1 MVKFKVEII
10 VLLVVRYSWPLPST
24 ESAKVQ
30 GKQKHKYVYNKIDT
44 NFVCHVLQN

>member
-1 MVKFKVEII
+1 MVKFKVKI
-10 VLLVVRYSWPLPST
+10 VLLVRYSWPLPSK

-30 GKQKHKYVYNKIDT
+30 GKTNMYVHNKIDT